1 MVLGLRSSFSIHP
14 EQLPYPLPLL
24 SKPKKDVL
32 CGKEHDKDRNEQ
44 KIVATQNL
52 TTAIT
57 GHVYQTAGEKKA
69 FNIAKQNYSKTR
81 IYLDYDLTEISSPE

>member
-1 MVLGLRSSFSIHP
+1 MILGLRSSFSIHP

-52 TTAIT
+52 TAAIT
-57 GHVYQTAGEKKA
+57 GHVYQTAGEKNA
-69 FNIAKQNYSKTR
+69 FKVTR
-81 IYLDYDLTEISSPE
+81 PSFWGGGTILL